1 MPTWLFEPGHT
12 EAEFRA
18 RHMMVTSGLTR
29 AVALDVKPTSA
40 TEYYR
45 ERAPT
50 GRG

>member
-18 RHMMVTSGLTR
+18 RHMMVTLVLTR
-29 AVALDVKPTSA
+29 AVALDVERTGA
-40 TEYYR
+40 TECYR